1 MIKILWSIHNSA
13 WLLIWMDMLFDRR
26 KYIDS
31 DKKFILTIFLSGMLW
46 YGLQKYLSWIPLL
59 LLLTILGYLLWNGS
73 VEKVASLVVSY
84 VFIWTVLLGLVE
96 HFLTN
101 AEFCAQA
108 GWLILNSILISAIR
122 HKGIGK
128 TFTALNLLKTFGIAF
143 FSTAFLCDSF
153 MDMIYGNAIQNYVF
167 LSCLVSL
174 LLMVCFCFCQSQL
187 KMQISV
193 LDTQYDLIESQY
205 VRAQNFYAENAKLY
219 HDIKH
224 HLRAL
229 ERLLQNGDQREALAY
244 IESVQE
250 PLQCK
255 MIPVHTGVDIVDT
268 VIYEAKEKAEQRNI
282 LLLVETPIL
291 PSGLKLEDRE
301 FCVLFANLLNNAL
314 EAAKEQ
320 IRLNIAITAGFLV
333 IEMKNDYKE
342 KPVVE
347 NNHFVS
353 EREQD
358 SLAHGWGMK
367 IIEQIV
373 EKYQGELSIRVD
385 MQVSINIDGRA
396 IIGGQISAFC
406 GQIMIIIKK

>member
-1 MIKILWSIHNSA
+1 MESRIQMIKILWSIHNSA

-31 DKKFILTIFLSGMLW
+31 DKKFIVTIFLSGMLW

-96 HFLTN
+96 HFWTN

-108 GWLILNSILISAIR
+108 GWLILNGILISAIR

-143 FSTAFLCDSF
+143 FSTAFLCDFF

-174 LLMVCFCFCQSQL
+174 LLMVCFYFRQSQL

-193 LDTQYDLIESQY
+193 LDTQYELIESQY
-205 VRAQNFYAENAKLY
+205 VRAQNFYTENAKLY

-229 ERLLQNGDQREALAY
+229 ERLLQNGDRREALAY

-268 VIYEAKEKAEQRNI
+268 VIYEVKEKAEQRNI
-282 LLLVETPIL
+282 LLVVETPIL

-333 IEMKNDYKE
+333 IEMQNDYKE
-342 KPVVE
+342 KPVVK

-373 EKYQGELSIRVD
+373 EKYHGELSIRVD
-385 MQVSINIDGRA
+385 MQVSIKILLDV
-396 IIGGQISAFC
+396 Q
-406 GQIMIIIKK
+406 

>member
-1 MIKILWSIHNSA
+1 MQMIKILWSIHNSA

-143 FSTAFLCDSF
+143 FSTAFLCDFF

-174 LLMVCFCFCQSQL
+174 LLMVCFCFRQSQL

-282 LLLVETPIL
+282 LLQVETPIL
-291 PSGLKLEDRE
+291 PSELKIEDRE
-301 FCVLFANLLNNAL
+301 LCVLCANLLDNAL
-314 EAAKEQ
+314 KAAKEQ
-320 IRLNIAITAGFLV
+320 IKLNIAIAAGFLV
-333 IEMKNDYKE
+333 IEMENDYKE
-342 KPVVE
+342 KPLVK

-373 EKYQGELSIRVD
+373 EKYHGELSIRVD
-385 MQVSINIDGRA
+385 MQVSIKMLLDVL
-396 IIGGQISAFC
+396 
-406 GQIMIIIKK
+406 

>member
-73 VEKVASLVVSY
+73 VEKIASLVVSY
-84 VFIWTVLLGLVE
+84 VFIWTVLLGLME
-96 HFLTN
+96 HFWTN
-101 AEFCAQA
+101 AEFCAQS
-108 GWLILNSILISAIR
+108 GWLILNGILISAIR

-143 FSTAFLCDSF
+143 FSTAFLCDFF

-174 LLMVCFCFCQSQL
+174 LLMVYFYFHQSQL

-205 VRAQNFYAENAKLY
+205 VRAQNFYTENAKLY

-229 ERLLQNGDQREALAY
+229 ERLLQNGDQKEALSY

-282 LLLVETPIL
+282 LLQVETPIL
-291 PSGLKLEDRE
+291 PSELKIEDRE
-301 FCVLFANLLNNAL
+301 LCVLCANLLDNAL
-314 EAAKEQ
+314 KAAKEQ
-320 IRLNIAITAGFLV
+320 IKLNIAIAAGFLV
-333 IEMKNDYKE
+333 IEMENDYKE
-342 KPVVE
+342 KPLVK

-353 EREQD
+353 ETEQG

-373 EKYQGELSIRVD
+373 EKYHGELTIRVD
-385 MQVSINIDGRA
+385 VQVSIKMLLDVL
-396 IIGGQISAFC
+396 
-406 GQIMIIIKK
+406 

>member
-1 MIKILWSIHNSA
+1 MESRIQMIKILWSIHNSA

-31 DKKFILTIFLSGMLW
+31 DKKFIVTIFLSGMLW

-59 LLLTILGYLLWNGS
+59 LLLTILGYLLWNGP

-96 HFLTN
+96 HFWTN

-108 GWLILNSILISAIR
+108 GWLILNGILISAIR
-122 HKGIGK
+122 HKVIGK

-143 FSTAFLCDSF
+143 FSTAFLCDFF

-174 LLMVCFCFCQSQL
+174 LLMVCFYFRQSQL

-193 LDTQYDLIESQY
+193 LDTQYELIESQY
-205 VRAQNFYAENAKLY
+205 VRAQNFYTENAKLY

-229 ERLLQNGDQREALAY
+229 ERLLQNGDRREALAY

-282 LLLVETPIL
+282 LLVVETPIL
-291 PSGLKLEDRE
+291 PSGLKLGDRE

-333 IEMKNDYKE
+333 IEMQNDYKE
-342 KPVVE
+342 KPVVK

-385 MQVSINIDGRA
+385 MQVSIKILMDVL
-396 IIGGQISAFC
+396 
-406 GQIMIIIKK
+406 

>member
-73 VEKVASLVVSY
+73 VEEIASLVVSY
-84 VFIWTVLLGLVE
+84 VFIWTVLLGLME
-96 HFLTN
+96 HFWTN
-101 AEFCAQA
+101 AEFCAQS
-108 GWLILNSILISAIR
+108 GWLILNGILISAIR

-143 FSTAFLCDSF
+143 FSTAFLCDFF

-174 LLMVCFCFCQSQL
+174 LLMVYFYFHQSQL

-205 VRAQNFYAENAKLY
+205 VRAQNFYTENAKLY

-229 ERLLQNGDQREALAY
+229 ERLLQNGDQKEALSY

-282 LLLVETPIL
+282 LLVVETPIL

-301 FCVLFANLLNNAL
+301 FCVLCANLLNNAL
-314 EAAKEQ
+314 EASKEQ

-342 KPVVE
+342 KPLVK

-385 MQVSINIDGRA
+385 MQVSIKILLDV
-396 IIGGQISAFC
+396 Q
-406 GQIMIIIKK
+406 

>member
-1 MIKILWSIHNSA
+1 MQMIKILWSIHNSA
-13 WLLIWMDMLFDRR
+13 WLLIWMDMFFDRR
-26 KYIDS
+26 KYIAS

-108 GWLILNSILISAIR
+108 GWLILNGILISAIR

-143 FSTAFLCDSF
+143 FSTAFLCDFF

-167 LSCLVSL
+167 LFCLVSL
-174 LLMVCFCFCQSQL
+174 LLMVCFYFRQSQL

-244 IESVQE
+244 IESVQD

-282 LLLVETPIL
+282 LLVVETPIL

-301 FCVLFANLLNNAL
+301 FCVLCANLLNNAL
-314 EAAKEQ
+314 KAAKEQ
-320 IRLNIAITAGFLV
+320 IKLNIAIAAGFLV
-333 IEMKNDYKE
+333 IEMENDYKE
-342 KPVVE
+342 KPLVK

-353 EREQD
+353 ETEQG

-373 EKYQGELSIRVD
+373 EKYHGELTIRVD
-385 MQVSINIDGRA
+385 VQVSIKMLLDVL
-396 IIGGQISAFC
+396 
-406 GQIMIIIKK
+406 

>member
-1 MIKILWSIHNSA
+1 MQMIKILWSIHNSA

-143 FSTAFLCDSF
+143 FSTAFLCDFF

-174 LLMVCFCFCQSQL
+174 LLMVYFYFRQSQL

-205 VRAQNFYAENAKLY
+205 VRAQNFYTENAKLY

-229 ERLLQNGDQREALAY
+229 ERLLQNGDRREALAY

-282 LLLVETPIL
+282 LLVVETPIL

-333 IEMKNDYKE
+333 IEMQNDYKE
-342 KPVVE
+342 KPVVK

-353 EREQD
+353 EREQG
-358 SLAHGWGMK
+358 SLAHSWGMK

-385 MQVSINIDGRA
+385 MQVSIKILMDVL
-396 IIGGQISAFC
+396 
-406 GQIMIIIKK
+406 

>member
-1 MIKILWSIHNSA
+1 MQMIKILWSIHNSA

-143 FSTAFLCDSF
+143 FSTAFLCDFF

-174 LLMVCFCFCQSQL
+174 LLMVCFCFRQSQL

-268 VIYEAKEKAEQRNI
+268 VIYETKEKAEQRNI
-282 LLLVETPIL
+282 LLQVETPIL
-291 PSGLKLEDRE
+291 PSELKIEDRE
-301 FCVLFANLLNNAL
+301 LCVLCANLLDNAL
-314 EAAKEQ
+314 KAAKEQ
-320 IRLNIAITAGFLV
+320 IKLNIAIAAGFLV
-333 IEMKNDYKE
+333 IEMENDYKE
-342 KPVVE
+342 KPLVK

-353 EREQD
+353 ETEQG

-373 EKYQGELSIRVD
+373 EKYHGELTIRVD
-385 MQVSINIDGRA
+385 VQVSIKMLLDVL
-396 IIGGQISAFC
+396 
-406 GQIMIIIKK
+406 

>member
-1 MIKILWSIHNSA
+1 MENGVQMIKILWSIHNSA

-31 DKKFILTIFLSGMLW
+31 DKKFIVTIFLSGMLW

-96 HFLTN
+96 HFWTN

-108 GWLILNSILISAIR
+108 GWMIINGILISAIR

-143 FSTAFLCDSF
+143 FSTAFLCDFF

-174 LLMVCFCFCQSQL
+174 LLMVYFYFRQSQL

-193 LDTQYDLIESQY
+193 LDTQYELIESQY
-205 VRAQNFYAENAKLY
+205 VRAQNFYTENAKLY

-229 ERLLQNGDQREALAY
+229 ERLLQNGDRREALAY

-282 LLLVETPIL
+282 LLVVETPIL

-333 IEMKNDYKE
+333 IEMQNDYKE
-342 KPVVE
+342 KPVVK

-385 MQVSINIDGRA
+385 MQVSIKILMDVL
-396 IIGGQISAFC
+396 
-406 GQIMIIIKK
+406 

>member
-1 MIKILWSIHNSA
+1 MESRIQMIKILWSIHNSA
-13 WLLIWMDMLFDRR
+13 WLLIWMDRLFDRR

-31 DKKFILTIFLSGMLW
+31 NKKFILTIFLSGMLW

-96 HFLTN
+96 HFWTN

-108 GWLILNSILISAIR
+108 GWLILNGILISAIR

-143 FSTAFLCDSF
+143 FSTAFLCDFF

-174 LLMVCFCFCQSQL
+174 LLMVCFYFRQSQL

-193 LDTQYDLIESQY
+193 LDTQYELIESQY
-205 VRAQNFYAENAKLY
+205 VRAQNFYTENAKLY

-229 ERLLQNGDQREALAY
+229 ERFLQNGDRREALAY

-268 VIYEAKEKAEQRNI
+268 VIYEAKQKAEQRNI
-282 LLLVETPIL
+282 LLVVETPIL

-333 IEMKNDYKE
+333 IEMQNDYKE
-342 KPVVE
+342 KPVVK

-385 MQVSINIDGRA
+385 MQVSIKILMDVL
-396 IIGGQISAFC
+396 
-406 GQIMIIIKK
+406 

>member
-1 MIKILWSIHNSA
+1 MESKIQMIKILWSIHNSA

-59 LLLTILGYLLWNGS
+59 LLFTILGYLLWNGS

-84 VFIWTVLLGLVE
+84 VFFWIVLLGLVE
-96 HFLTN
+96 HFWTN

-108 GWLILNSILISAIR
+108 GWLILNGILISAIR
-122 HKGIGK
+122 HKVIGK

-143 FSTAFLCDSF
+143 FSTAFLCDFF

-174 LLMVCFCFCQSQL
+174 LLMVCFYFRQSQL

-193 LDTQYDLIESQY
+193 LDTQYELIESQY
-205 VRAQNFYAENAKLY
+205 VRAQNFYTENAKLY

-229 ERLLQNGDQREALAY
+229 ERLLQNGDRREALAY

-282 LLLVETPIL
+282 LLVVETPIL

-333 IEMKNDYKE
+333 IEMQNDYKE
-342 KPVVE
+342 KPVVK

-385 MQVSINIDGRA
+385 MQVSIKILMDVL
-396 IIGGQISAFC
+396 
-406 GQIMIIIKK
+406 

>member
-1 MIKILWSIHNSA
+1 MQMIKILWSIHNSA

-31 DKKFILTIFLSGMLW
+31 DKKYILTIFLSGMLW

-143 FSTAFLCDSF
+143 FSTAFLCDFF

-174 LLMVCFCFCQSQL
+174 LLMVCFCFRQSQL

-282 LLLVETPIL
+282 LLQVETPIL
-291 PSGLKLEDRE
+291 PSELKIEDRE
-301 FCVLFANLLNNAL
+301 LCVLCANLLDNAL
-314 EAAKEQ
+314 KAAKEQ
-320 IRLNIAITAGFLV
+320 IKLNIAIAAGFLV
-333 IEMKNDYKE
+333 IEMENDYKE
-342 KPVVE
+342 KPLVK

-353 EREQD
+353 ETEQG

-373 EKYQGELSIRVD
+373 EKYHGELTIRVD
-385 MQVSINIDGRA
+385 VQVSIKMLLDVL
-396 IIGGQISAFC
+396 
-406 GQIMIIIKK
+406 

>member
-1 MIKILWSIHNSA
+1 MESRIQMIKILWSIHNSA
-13 WLLIWMDMLFDRR
+13 WLLIWMDRLFDRR

-31 DKKFILTIFLSGMLW
+31 NKKFILTIFLSGMLW

-96 HFLTN
+96 HFWTN

-108 GWLILNSILISAIR
+108 GWLILNGILISAIR

-143 FSTAFLCDSF
+143 FSTAFLCDFF

-174 LLMVCFCFCQSQL
+174 LLMVYFYFHQSQL

-205 VRAQNFYAENAKLY
+205 VRAQNFYTENAKLY

-229 ERLLQNGDQREALAY
+229 ERLLQNGDQKEALSY

-282 LLLVETPIL
+282 LLVVETPIL

-333 IEMKNDYKE
+333 IEMQNDYKE
-342 KPVVE
+342 KPVVK

-385 MQVSINIDGRA
+385 MQVSIKILMDVL
-396 IIGGQISAFC
+396 
-406 GQIMIIIKK
+406 

>member
-73 VEKVASLVVSY
+73 VEEIASLVVSY
-84 VFIWTVLLGLVE
+84 VFIWTVLLGLME
-96 HFLTN
+96 HFWTN
-101 AEFCAQA
+101 AEFCAQS
-108 GWLILNSILISAIR
+108 GWLILNGILISAIR

-143 FSTAFLCDSF
+143 FSTAFLCDFF

-174 LLMVCFCFCQSQL
+174 LLMVYFYFHQSQL

-205 VRAQNFYAENAKLY
+205 VRAQNFYTENAKLY

-229 ERLLQNGDQREALAY
+229 ERLLQNGDQKEALSY

-282 LLLVETPIL
+282 LLVVETPIL

-301 FCVLFANLLNNAL
+301 FCVLCANLLNNAL
-314 EAAKEQ
+314 EASKEQ

-385 MQVSINIDGRA
+385 MQVSIKILLDV
-396 IIGGQISAFC
+396 Q
-406 GQIMIIIKK
+406 

>member
-1 MIKILWSIHNSA
+1 MESRIQMIKILWSIHNSA

-31 DKKFILTIFLSGMLW
+31 NKKFILTIFLSGMLW

-96 HFLTN
+96 HFWTN

-108 GWLILNSILISAIR
+108 GWLILNGILISSIR
-122 HKGIGK
+122 HKVIGK

-143 FSTAFLCDSF
+143 FSTAFLCDFF

-174 LLMVCFCFCQSQL
+174 LLMVCFYFRQSQL

-205 VRAQNFYAENAKLY
+205 VRAQNFYTENAKLY

-229 ERLLQNGDQREALAY
+229 ERLLQNGDRREALAY

-282 LLLVETPIL
+282 LLVVETPIL

-333 IEMKNDYKE
+333 IEMQNDYKE
-342 KPVVE
+342 KPVVK

-385 MQVSINIDGRA
+385 MQVSIKILMDVL
-396 IIGGQISAFC
+396 
-406 GQIMIIIKK
+406 

>member
-1 MIKILWSIHNSA
+1 MESRIQMIKILWSIHNSA
-13 WLLIWMDMLFDRR
+13 WLLIWMDRLFDRR

-31 DKKFILTIFLSGMLW
+31 NKKFILTIFLSGMLW

-84 VFIWTVLLGLVE
+84 VFIWTVLLGLVK
-96 HFLTN
+96 HFWKN

-108 GWLILNSILISAIR
+108 GWLILNGILISAIR

-143 FSTAFLCDSF
+143 FSTAFLCDFF

-174 LLMVCFCFCQSQL
+174 LLMVCFYFRQSQL

-193 LDTQYDLIESQY
+193 LDTQYELIESQY
-205 VRAQNFYAENAKLY
+205 VRAQNFYTENAKLY

-229 ERLLQNGDQREALAY
+229 ERFLQNGDRREALAY

-282 LLLVETPIL
+282 LLVVETPIL

-333 IEMKNDYKE
+333 IEMQNDYKE
-342 KPVVE
+342 KPVVK

-385 MQVSINIDGRA
+385 MQVSIKILMDVL
-396 IIGGQISAFC
+396 
-406 GQIMIIIKK
+406 

>member
-1 MIKILWSIHNSA
+1 MENGVQMIKILWSIHNSA

-96 HFLTN
+96 HFWTN

-108 GWLILNSILISAIR
+108 GWMIINGILISAIR

-143 FSTAFLCDSF
+143 FSTAFLCDFF

-174 LLMVCFCFCQSQL
+174 LLMVCFCFRQSQL

-282 LLLVETPIL
+282 LLQVETPIL
-291 PSGLKLEDRE
+291 PSELKIEDRE
-301 FCVLFANLLNNAL
+301 LCVLCANLLDNAL
-314 EAAKEQ
+314 KAAKEQ
-320 IRLNIAITAGFLV
+320 IKLNIAIAAGFLV

-342 KPVVE
+342 KPLVK

-358 SLAHGWGMK
+358 SSAHGWGMK

-373 EKYQGELSIRVD
+373 EKYHGELSIRVD
-385 MQVSINIDGRA
+385 MQVSIKILLDVL
-396 IIGGQISAFC
+396 
-406 GQIMIIIKK
+406 

>member
-1 MIKILWSIHNSA
+1 MQMIKILWSIHNSA

-143 FSTAFLCDSF
+143 FSTAFLCDFF

-174 LLMVCFCFCQSQL
+174 LLMVCFYFRQSQL

-193 LDTQYDLIESQY
+193 LDTQYELIESQY
-205 VRAQNFYAENAKLY
+205 VRAQNFYTENAKLY

-229 ERLLQNGDQREALAY
+229 ERLLQNGDRREALAY

-255 MIPVHTGVDIVDT
+255 MIPVHTGVDIVDA

-282 LLLVETPIL
+282 LLVVETPIL

-333 IEMKNDYKE
+333 IEMQNDYKE
-342 KPVVE
+342 KPVVK

-385 MQVSINIDGRA
+385 MQVSIKILMDGL
-396 IIGGQISAFC
+396 
-406 GQIMIIIKK
+406 

>member
-1 MIKILWSIHNSA
+1 MQMIKILWSIHNSA

-59 LLLTILGYLLWNGS
+59 LLLTIFGYLLWNGS

-143 FSTAFLCDSF
+143 FSTAFLCDFF

-282 LLLVETPIL
+282 LLVVETPIL

-320 IRLNIAITAGFLV
+320 IRLNIAVTAGFLV

-342 KPVVE
+342 KPLVK

-373 EKYQGELSIRVD
+373 GKYQGELSIRVD
-385 MQVSINIDGRA
+385 MQVSIKILMDVL
-396 IIGGQISAFC
+396 
-406 GQIMIIIKK
+406 

>member
-1 MIKILWSIHNSA
+1 MQMIKILWSIHNSA

-26 KYIDS
+26 KYIAS

-143 FSTAFLCDSF
+143 FSTAFLCDFF

-174 LLMVCFCFCQSQL
+174 LLMVCFCFRQSQL

-282 LLLVETPIL
+282 LLQVETPIL
-291 PSGLKLEDRE
+291 PSELKIEDRE
-301 FCVLFANLLNNAL
+301 LCVLCANLLDNAL
-314 EAAKEQ
+314 KAAKEQ
-320 IRLNIAITAGFLV
+320 IKLNIAIAAGFLV
-333 IEMKNDYKE
+333 IEMENDYKE
-342 KPVVE
+342 KPLVK

-353 EREQD
+353 ETEQG

-373 EKYQGELSIRVD
+373 EKYHGELTIRVD
-385 MQVSINIDGRA
+385 VQVSIKTSIV
-396 IIGGQISAFC
+396 F
-406 GQIMIIIKK
+406 

>member
-31 DKKFILTIFLSGMLW
+31 DKKFIVTIFLSGMLW

-96 HFLTN
+96 HFWTN

-108 GWLILNSILISAIR
+108 GWLILNGILISAIR

-143 FSTAFLCDSF
+143 FSTAFLCDFF

-174 LLMVCFCFCQSQL
+174 LLMVYFYFRQSQL

-205 VRAQNFYAENAKLY
+205 VRAQNFYTENAKLY

-229 ERLLQNGDQREALAY
+229 ERLLQNGDRREALAY

-282 LLLVETPIL
+282 LLVVETPIL

-333 IEMKNDYKE
+333 IEMQNDYKE
-342 KPVVE
+342 KPVVK

-385 MQVSINIDGRA
+385 MQVSIKILMDVL
-396 IIGGQISAFC
+396 
-406 GQIMIIIKK
+406 

>member
-1 MIKILWSIHNSA
+1 MESRIQMIKILWSIHNSA

-31 DKKFILTIFLSGMLW
+31 DKKFIVTIFLSGMLW

-96 HFLTN
+96 HFWTN

-108 GWLILNSILISAIR
+108 GWLILNGILISAIR
-122 HKGIGK
+122 HKVIGK

-143 FSTAFLCDSF
+143 FSTAFLCDFF

-174 LLMVCFCFCQSQL
+174 LLMVCFYFRQSQL

-193 LDTQYDLIESQY
+193 LDTQYELIESQY
-205 VRAQNFYAENAKLY
+205 VRAQNFYTENAKLY

-229 ERLLQNGDQREALAY
+229 ERLLQNGDRREALAY

-282 LLLVETPIL
+282 LLVVETPIL

-333 IEMKNDYKE
+333 IEMQNDYKE
-342 KPVVE
+342 KPVVK

-358 SLAHGWGMK
+358 SLAHGLGMK

-385 MQVSINIDGRA
+385 MQVSIKILMDVL
-396 IIGGQISAFC
+396 
-406 GQIMIIIKK
+406 

>member
-1 MIKILWSIHNSA
+1 MQMIKILWSIHNLA

-143 FSTAFLCDSF
+143 FSTAFLCDFF

-174 LLMVCFCFCQSQL
+174 LLMVCFCFRQSQL

-282 LLLVETPIL
+282 LLQVETPIL
-291 PSGLKLEDRE
+291 PSELKIEDRE
-301 FCVLFANLLNNAL
+301 LCVLCANLLDNAL
-314 EAAKEQ
+314 KAAKEQ
-320 IRLNIAITAGFLV
+320 IKLNIAIAAGFLV
-333 IEMKNDYKE
+333 IEMENDYKE
-342 KPVVE
+342 KPLVK

-353 EREQD
+353 ETEQG

-373 EKYQGELSIRVD
+373 EKYHGELTIRVD
-385 MQVSINIDGRA
+385 VQVSIKMLLDVL
-396 IIGGQISAFC
+396 
-406 GQIMIIIKK
+406 

>member
-1 MIKILWSIHNSA
+1 MQMIKILWSIHNSA

-108 GWLILNSILISAIR
+108 GWLILNSILKSDIR

-143 FSTAFLCDSF
+143 FSTAFLCDFF

-174 LLMVCFCFCQSQL
+174 LLMVCFCFRQSQL

-282 LLLVETPIL
+282 LLQVETPIL
-291 PSGLKLEDRE
+291 PSELKIEDRE
-301 FCVLFANLLNNAL
+301 LCVLCANLLDNAL
-314 EAAKEQ
+314 KAAKEQ
-320 IRLNIAITAGFLV
+320 IKLNIAIAAGFLV
-333 IEMKNDYKE
+333 IEMENDYKE
-342 KPVVE
+342 KPLVK

-353 EREQD
+353 ETEQG

-373 EKYQGELSIRVD
+373 EKYHGELTIRVD
-385 MQVSINIDGRA
+385 VQVSIKMLLDVL
-396 IIGGQISAFC
+396 
-406 GQIMIIIKK
+406 

>member
-31 DKKFILTIFLSGMLW
+31 NKKFILTIFLSGMLW

-59 LLLTILGYLLWNGS
+59 LLLIILGYLLWNGS

-96 HFLTN
+96 HFWTN

-108 GWLILNSILISAIR
+108 GWLILNGILISAIR
-122 HKGIGK
+122 HKVIGK

-143 FSTAFLCDSF
+143 FSTAFLCDFF

-174 LLMVCFCFCQSQL
+174 LLMVYFYFRQLQL

-205 VRAQNFYAENAKLY
+205 VRAQNFYTENAKLY

-229 ERLLQNGDQREALAY
+229 ERLLQNGDRREALAY

-255 MIPVHTGVDIVDT
+255 MIPVHTGVDIVDA

-282 LLLVETPIL
+282 LLVVETPIL

-333 IEMKNDYKE
+333 IEMQNDYKE
-342 KPVVE
+342 KPVVK

-385 MQVSINIDGRA
+385 MQVSIKILMDVL
-396 IIGGQISAFC
+396 
-406 GQIMIIIKK
+406 

>member
-1 MIKILWSIHNSA
+1 MENGVQMIKILWSIHNSA

-31 DKKFILTIFLSGMLW
+31 DKKFIVTIFLSGMLW

-96 HFLTN
+96 HFWTN

-108 GWLILNSILISAIR
+108 GWLILNGILISAIR
-122 HKGIGK
+122 HKVIGK

-143 FSTAFLCDSF
+143 FSTAFLCDFF

-174 LLMVCFCFCQSQL
+174 LLMVCFYFRQSQL

-193 LDTQYDLIESQY
+193 LDTQYELIESQY
-205 VRAQNFYAENAKLY
+205 VRAQNFYTENAKLY

-229 ERLLQNGDQREALAY
+229 ERLLQNGDRREALAY

-255 MIPVHTGVDIVDT
+255 MIPLHTGVDIVDA

-282 LLLVETPIL
+282 LLVVETPIL

-301 FCVLFANLLNNAL
+301 LCVLFANLLNNAL

-333 IEMKNDYKE
+333 IEMQNDYKK
-342 KPVVE
+342 KPVVK

-385 MQVSINIDGRA
+385 MQVSIKILMDVL
-396 IIGGQISAFC
+396 
-406 GQIMIIIKK
+406 

>member
-1 MIKILWSIHNSA
+1 MQMIKILWSIHNSA

-143 FSTAFLCDSF
+143 FSTAFLCDFF

-174 LLMVCFCFCQSQL
+174 LLMVCFCFRQSQL

-282 LLLVETPIL
+282 LLQVETPIL
-291 PSGLKLEDRE
+291 PSELKIEDRE
-301 FCVLFANLLNNAL
+301 LCVLCVNLLDNAL
-314 EAAKEQ
+314 KAAKEQ
-320 IRLNIAITAGFLV
+320 IKLNIAIAAGFLV
-333 IEMKNDYKE
+333 IEMENDYKE
-342 KPVVE
+342 KPLVK

-353 EREQD
+353 ETEQG

-373 EKYQGELSIRVD
+373 EKYHGELTIRVD
-385 MQVSINIDGRA
+385 VQVSIKMLLDVL
-396 IIGGQISAFC
+396 
-406 GQIMIIIKK
+406 

>member
-1 MIKILWSIHNSA
+1 MQMIKILWSIHNSA

-143 FSTAFLCDSF
+143 FSTAFLCDFF

-174 LLMVCFCFCQSQL
+174 LLMVCFCFRQSQL

-282 LLLVETPIL
+282 LLQVETPIL
-291 PSGLKLEDRE
+291 PSELKIEDRE
-301 FCVLFANLLNNAL
+301 LCVLCANLLDNAL
-314 EAAKEQ
+314 KAAKEQ
-320 IRLNIAITAGFLV
+320 IKLNIAIAAGFLV

-342 KPVVE
+342 KPLVK

-358 SLAHGWGMK
+358 SSAHGWGMK

-373 EKYQGELSIRVD
+373 EKYHGELTIRVD
-385 MQVSINIDGRA
+385 MEVSIKILLDV
-396 IIGGQISAFC
+396 Q
-406 GQIMIIIKK
+406 

>member
-1 MIKILWSIHNSA
+1 MQMIKILWSIHNSA

-122 HKGIGK
+122 HKVIGK

-143 FSTAFLCDSF
+143 FSTAFLCDFF

-174 LLMVCFCFCQSQL
+174 LLRVYFYFRQSQL

-193 LDTQYDLIESQY
+193 LDTQYELIESQY

-282 LLLVETPIL
+282 LLQVETPIL
-291 PSGLKLEDRE
+291 PSELKIEDRE
-301 FCVLFANLLNNAL
+301 LCVLCANLLDNAL
-314 EAAKEQ
+314 KAAKEQ
-320 IRLNIAITAGFLV
+320 IKLNIAIAAGFLV
-333 IEMKNDYKE
+333 IEMENDYKE
-342 KPVVE
+342 KPLVK

-353 EREQD
+353 ETEQG

-373 EKYQGELSIRVD
+373 EKYHGELTIRVD
-385 MQVSINIDGRA
+385 VQVSIKMLLDVL
-396 IIGGQISAFC
+396 
-406 GQIMIIIKK
+406 

>member
-1 MIKILWSIHNSA
+1 MQMIKILWSIHNSA

-31 DKKFILTIFLSGMLW
+31 DKKFKLTIFLSGMLW

-143 FSTAFLCDSF
+143 FSTAFLCDFF

-174 LLMVCFCFCQSQL
+174 LLMVCFCFRQSQL

-282 LLLVETPIL
+282 LLQVETPIL
-291 PSGLKLEDRE
+291 PSELKIEDRE
-301 FCVLFANLLNNAL
+301 LCVLCANLLDNAL
-314 EAAKEQ
+314 KAAKEQ
-320 IRLNIAITAGFLV
+320 IKLNIAIAAGFLV
-333 IEMKNDYKE
+333 IEMENDYKE
-342 KPVVE
+342 KPLVK

-353 EREQD
+353 ETEQG

-373 EKYQGELSIRVD
+373 EKYHGELTIRVD
-385 MQVSINIDGRA
+385 VQVSIKMLLDVL
-396 IIGGQISAFC
+396 
-406 GQIMIIIKK
+406 

>member
-1 MIKILWSIHNSA
+1 MESRIQMIKILWSIHNSA

-31 DKKFILTIFLSGMLW
+31 DKKFIVTIFLSGMLW

-96 HFLTN
+96 HFWTN

-108 GWLILNSILISAIR
+108 GWLILNGILISAIR
-122 HKGIGK
+122 HKVIGK

-143 FSTAFLCDSF
+143 FSTAFLCDFF

-174 LLMVCFCFCQSQL
+174 LLMVYFYFRQSQL

-205 VRAQNFYAENAKLY
+205 VRAQNFYTENAKLY

-229 ERLLQNGDQREALAY
+229 ERLLQNGDRREALAY

-255 MIPVHTGVDIVDT
+255 MIPVHTGVDIVDA

-282 LLLVETPIL
+282 LLVVETPIL

-333 IEMKNDYKE
+333 IEMQNDYKE
-342 KPVVE
+342 KPVVK

-385 MQVSINIDGRA
+385 MQVSIKILMDVL
-396 IIGGQISAFC
+396 
-406 GQIMIIIKK
+406 

>member
-1 MIKILWSIHNSA
+1 MESRIQMIKILWSIHNSA

-31 DKKFILTIFLSGMLW
+31 NKKFILTIFLSGMLW

-96 HFLTN
+96 HFWTN

-108 GWLILNSILISAIR
+108 GWLILNGILISAIR
-122 HKGIGK
+122 HKVIGK

-143 FSTAFLCDSF
+143 FSTAFLCDFF

-174 LLMVCFCFCQSQL
+174 LLMVCFYFRQSQL

-205 VRAQNFYAENAKLY
+205 VRAQNFYTENAKLY

-229 ERLLQNGDQREALAY
+229 ERLLQNGNRREALAY

-282 LLLVETPIL
+282 LLVVETPIL

-333 IEMKNDYKE
+333 IEMQNDYKE
-342 KPVVE
+342 KPVVK

-385 MQVSINIDGRA
+385 MQVSIKILMDVL
-396 IIGGQISAFC
+396 
-406 GQIMIIIKK
+406 

>member
-1 MIKILWSIHNSA
+1 MQMIKILWSIHNSA

-26 KYIDS
+26 KYIAS

-143 FSTAFLCDSF
+143 FSTAFLCDFF

-174 LLMVCFCFCQSQL
+174 LLMVCFCFRQSQL

-255 MIPVHTGVDIVDT
+255 MIPVHTGVAIVDT

-282 LLLVETPIL
+282 LLQVETPIL
-291 PSGLKLEDRE
+291 PSELKIEDRE
-301 FCVLFANLLNNAL
+301 LCVLCANLLDNAL
-314 EAAKEQ
+314 KAAKEQ
-320 IRLNIAITAGFLV
+320 IKLNIAIAAGFLV
-333 IEMKNDYKE
+333 IEMENDYKE
-342 KPVVE
+342 KPLVK

-353 EREQD
+353 ETEQG

-373 EKYQGELSIRVD
+373 EKYHGELTIRVD
-385 MQVSINIDGRA
+385 VQVSIKMLLDVL
-396 IIGGQISAFC
+396 
-406 GQIMIIIKK
+406 

>member
-1 MIKILWSIHNSA
+1 MQMIKILWSIHNSA

-96 HFLTN
+96 HFWTN
-101 AEFCAQA
+101 AEFCVQA
-108 GWLILNSILISAIR
+108 GWMIINGILISAIR

-143 FSTAFLCDSF
+143 FSTAFLCDFF

-174 LLMVCFCFCQSQL
+174 LLMVCFCFRQSQL

-282 LLLVETPIL
+282 LLQVETPIL
-291 PSGLKLEDRE
+291 PSELKIEDRE
-301 FCVLFANLLNNAL
+301 LCVLCANLLDNAL
-314 EAAKEQ
+314 KAAKEQ
-320 IRLNIAITAGFLV
+320 IKLNIAIAAGFLV

-342 KPVVE
+342 KPLVK

-358 SLAHGWGMK
+358 SSAHGWGMK

-373 EKYQGELSIRVD
+373 EKYHGELSIRVD
-385 MQVSINIDGRA
+385 MQVSIKILLDV
-396 IIGGQISAFC
+396 Q
-406 GQIMIIIKK
+406 

>member
-1 MIKILWSIHNSA
+1 MESRIQMIKILWSIHNSA

-31 DKKFILTIFLSGMLW
+31 NKKFILTIFLSGMLW

-96 HFLTN
+96 HFWTN

-108 GWLILNSILISAIR
+108 GWLILNGILISAIR
-122 HKGIGK
+122 HKVIGK

-143 FSTAFLCDSF
+143 FSTAFLCDFF

-174 LLMVCFCFCQSQL
+174 LLMVCFYFRQSQL

-193 LDTQYDLIESQY
+193 LDTQYELIESQY
-205 VRAQNFYAENAKLY
+205 VRAQNFYTENAKLY

-229 ERLLQNGDQREALAY
+229 ERLLQNGDRREALAY

-268 VIYEAKEKAEQRNI
+268 VICEAKEKAEQRNI
-282 LLLVETPIL
+282 LLVVETPIL

-333 IEMKNDYKE
+333 IEMQNDYKE
-342 KPVVE
+342 KPVVK

-385 MQVSINIDGRA
+385 MQVSIKILMDVL
-396 IIGGQISAFC
+396 
-406 GQIMIIIKK
+406 

>member
-31 DKKFILTIFLSGMLW
+31 DKKFILTILLSGMLW

-84 VFIWTVLLGLVE
+84 VFIWTVLLGLVK
-96 HFLTN
+96 HFWIN

-108 GWLILNSILISAIR
+108 GWLILNGILISAIR

-143 FSTAFLCDSF
+143 FSTAFLCDFF

-174 LLMVCFCFCQSQL
+174 LLMVCFYFRQSQL

-193 LDTQYDLIESQY
+193 LDTQYELIESQY
-205 VRAQNFYAENAKLY
+205 VRAQNFYTENAKLY

-229 ERLLQNGDQREALAY
+229 ERFLQNGDRREALAY

-282 LLLVETPIL
+282 LLVVETPIL

-333 IEMKNDYKE
+333 IEMQNDYKE
-342 KPVVE
+342 KPVVK

-385 MQVSINIDGRA
+385 MQVSIKILMDVL
-396 IIGGQISAFC
+396 
-406 GQIMIIIKK
+406 

>member
-1 MIKILWSIHNSA
+1 MESRIQMIKILWSIHNSA

-31 DKKFILTIFLSGMLW
+31 NKKFILTIFLSGMLW

-96 HFLTN
+96 HFWTN

-108 GWLILNSILISAIR
+108 GWLILNGILISAIR
-122 HKGIGK
+122 HKVIGK

-143 FSTAFLCDSF
+143 FSTAFLCDFF

-174 LLMVCFCFCQSQL
+174 LLMVYFYFRQSQL

-205 VRAQNFYAENAKLY
+205 VRAQNFYTENAKLY

-255 MIPVHTGVDIVDT
+255 MIPVHTGVDIVDA

-282 LLLVETPIL
+282 LLVVETPIL

-333 IEMKNDYKE
+333 IEMQNDYKE
-342 KPVVE
+342 KPVVK

-385 MQVSINIDGRA
+385 MQVSIKILMDVL
-396 IIGGQISAFC
+396 
-406 GQIMIIIKK
+406 